1 MRSAPKRACKILVPL
16 PPPRRRRIFIT
27 EMMTDE
33 MNQDDV
39 QQPTLKPS
47 LTGDL
52 MLDNALERLRRTLD
66 ARAKK
71 EATKQ
76 PELANRHDSGDETS

>member
-1 MRSAPKRACKILVPL
+1 
-16 PPPRRRRIFIT
+16 
-27 EMMTDE
+27 MMTDE

-71 EATKQ
+71 EAAKQ
-76 PELANRHDSGDETS
+76 LEPANRHDTAEMKLARVAAQYRQGCR